1 VQDLPVYLHELSMA
15 PLKHENVIDKDL
27 VLHLM
32 NVSDLTIEAKRRV
45 FINSSNLVQIDR
57 RITKT
62 FDEVC
67 QDILDRKS
75 VEYVGAYELMKH
87 DKMKMQCFA
96 GGAQVAS
103 ASRV

>member
-1 VQDLPVYLHELSMA
+1 MQDLPVYLHELSMA

-32 NVSDLTIEAKRRV
+32 N
-45 FINSSNLVQIDR
+45 IDR